1 MEDNFK
7 AWKAAVAEYGIDLK
21 PDDYYPL
28 EGLSVY
34 ELPKRFFGKYQ
45 VKLPDEKEVVQKKEK
60 HYLQNHRFSL
70 YPGAEELLELLRS
83 KRIRLAVVTAALR
96 GRLDR
101 SLPQGFLQK
110 FDAVV
115 TGEEA
120 PEGKP
125 SPLPYL
131 KGAEKLSLKPRDCI
145 VVENAPLGIE
155 SAKKAG
161 AYCIAV
167 ASTVDKQYLKEAD
180 EVCDSLEGV
189 KESQRIREL
198 LQ

>member
-7 AWKAAVAEYGIDLK
+7 AWKAAMLEYGIELQ
-21 PDDYYPL
+21 PGDYYPL

-34 ELPKRFFGKYQ
+34 ELPKRFFGKYHL
-45 VKLPDEKEVVQKKEK
+45 KPSDEKEVVEKKEK
-60 HYLQNHRFSL
+60 HYLKNHRFSL

-96 GRLDR
+96 GRLDD
-101 SLPQGFLQK
+101 SLPKGFLEK

-115 TGEEA
+115 TGEDTS
-120 PEGKP
+120 EGKP

-131 KGAEKLSLKPRDCI
+131 KGAEKLRVQSQDCI

-155 SAKKAG
+155 STKKAG

-167 ASTVDKQYLKEAD
+167 SSTVDKRYLKAAD
-180 EVCDSLEGV
+180 EICDSLESV